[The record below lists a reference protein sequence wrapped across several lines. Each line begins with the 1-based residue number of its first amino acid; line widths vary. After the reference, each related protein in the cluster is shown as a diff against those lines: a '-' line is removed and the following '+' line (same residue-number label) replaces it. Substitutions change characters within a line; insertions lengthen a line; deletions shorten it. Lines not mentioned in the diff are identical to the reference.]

1 MTFSN
6 LAAESVFVQPNF
18 RRPPRAVVNCQHV
31 EPHGVISNAAL
42 PQEALRCAH
51 KNSLFSPCHAEFG
64 QAGFALADRPRAN
77 FDERQHRAVIAEDRK
92 STRLNSSHGSI
103 SYAVFCLKK

>member
-1 MTFSN
+1 PSSHHRH
-6 LAAESVFVQPNF
+6 LA
-18 RRPPRAVVNCQHV
+18 RRTLPSFPTRRSSDLHV
-31 EPHGVISNAAL
+31 EPHGVISGAAL

-64 QAGFALADRPRAN
+64 QAGLALADRPRAN